1 MEIKGAIF
9 DMDGLMLDTERL
21 LMKFW
26 IAAARE
32 YGFDMKEENV
42 LGIRSLAAKFAA
54 PKLQSELGKDFDYYK
69 VKKKRIEL
77 MNAYVREHGVDKK
90 PGLDKLL
97 DHLKINGFKIAVAT
111 ATDME
116 RTKMYLTS
124 VGVWDYFDA
133 VVCGPMVENG
143 KPEPD
148 IYLKASECLGLK
160 PQECIALEDS
170 PNGIK
175 SAHSAGCYPIMI
187 PDLSQ
192 PDAET
197 SALLYRKF
205 DRLDEVIDIL

>member
-54 PKLQSELGKDFDYYK
+54 PKLQSELGKNFDYYK

-97 DHLKINGFKIAVAT
+97 DYLKINGFKIAVAT

-116 RTKMYLTS
+116 RT
-124 VGVWDYFDA
+124 
-133 VVCGPMVENG
+133 
-143 KPEPD
+143 
-148 IYLKASECLGLK
+148 
-160 PQECIALEDS
+160 
-170 PNGIK
+170 
-175 SAHSAGCYPIMI
+175 
-187 PDLSQ
+187 
-192 PDAET
+192 
-197 SALLYRKF
+197 
-205 DRLDEVIDIL
+205 